1 MAQNNELVRCMTILP
16 IGTQAATITLPG
28 MKIPASMSLRNAWLI
43 NQVTLAGDDTNYYT
57 LALKQGATTIATY
70 STKLTGGQGTVTAN
84 VPAPLINT
92 ATGLAFTAND
102 QLKLAAADGDLTLVV
117 TKFGTGVPTLASLQL
132 AIHGT

>member
-16 IGTQAATITLPG
+16 IGTLAATSTLPG
-28 MKIPASMSLRNAWLI
+28 MKIPASMSLRNAWLM
-43 NQVTLAGDDTNYYT
+43 NQVTLAADDTNYFT

-70 STKLTGGQGTVTAN
+70 STKLTGGQGTLTAN
-84 VPAPLINT
+84 TPAALINA
-92 ATGLAFTAND
+92 ATGLAFTSSD
-102 QLKLAAADGDLTLVV
+102 QLKLAATDGDLTVLV